1 MKKKKT
7 GKLSSL
13 KLSRFLSNVTE
24 VITCGVGIYFYI
36 NIIYF
41 FFLPVHYSG
50 PTCDTQML
58 SAQELDPRRYRTT
71 PGSHLK
77 SSASRGIVSGDPL
90 FLPYPSIPLATL

>member
-7 GKLSSL
+7 GKLSFL
-13 KLSRFLSNVTE
+13 KLSRFLSN

-41 FFLPVHYSG
+41 IYFFFLPFHYSG